1 MKKFDLS
8 SMFFGILALSVVRS
22 ISGIITMFAYSINSD
37 MPRMQY
43 MFLASNLV
51 SLILYVV
58 TLIFLGNFI
67 LKGVYRTSVL
77 VCTILM
83 AVKVTLM
90 TGYTMVANITRIT
103 SAGLVYTVTGIF
115 EQVLFLVFLIYYLT
129 TIAKSDEATAF

>member
-1 MKKFDLS
+1 
-8 SMFFGILALSVVRS
+8 
-22 ISGIITMFAYSINSD
+22 MFAYSINSD

-43 MFLASNLV
+43 MFLTSNLV

-58 TLIFLGNFI
+58 TLIFLGHFI

-90 TGYTMVANITRIT
+90 TGYTMVANLSRI
-103 SAGLVYTVTGIF
+103 SSNGFIYTVTGIF
-115 EQVLFLVFLIYYLT
+115 EQILFLVFLIFYIT
-129 TIAKSDEATAF
+129 TIAKSDEATEF